1 MIKRYRLI
9 SMSIATLISC
19 VSLASAQM
27 GDMGH
32 DHNQKKG
39 KVEETEQLKGHGM
52 GMGMETPSWKETL
65 TDEQKM
71 KADKMHL
78 ELKKAMSILEAKA
91 NLKEAE
97 LNDLITQDNPD
108 TNAIQSNISDIMEIK
123 KEMMIKKYDHM
134 VEMRSILTPEQRLSF
149 DLGLSSGMGGMH
161 QEGHH

>member
-1 MIKRYRLI
+1 MIKRYGFI
-9 SMSIATLISC
+9 SMSIAALISC

-27 GDMGH
+27 GDRGH
-32 DHNQKKG
+32 DHDQKKG
-39 KVEETEQLKGHGM
+39 KVEETGQLKGH

-65 TDEQKM
+65 TEEQKM

-108 TNAIQSNISDIMEIK
+108 TKAIHSNISDTMEIK

-134 VEMRSILTPEQRLSF
+134 VEMRTILTPEQRLSF

-161 QEGHH
+161 QKGHH